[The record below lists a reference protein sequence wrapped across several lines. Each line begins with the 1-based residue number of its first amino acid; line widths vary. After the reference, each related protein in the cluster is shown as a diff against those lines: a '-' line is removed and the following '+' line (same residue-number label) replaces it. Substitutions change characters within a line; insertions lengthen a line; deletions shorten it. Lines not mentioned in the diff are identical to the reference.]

1 MSSAL
6 LAQALQSIGRSVAPS
21 QTNWGALSPQQMA
34 MAQQNHA
41 QFAQNGADN
50 AAQQASLGA
59 PQPVAPGLPAVPQPA
74 SVAAYP
80 AGYQPLPT
88 NGFQAMGQKYG
99 GTMQHLG
106 GMFNLGAMNAGAGP
120 NS

>member
-1 MSSAL
+1 MAGSAL
-6 LAQALQSIGRSVAPS
+6 LAQALQSIGHAAAP

-34 MAQQNHA
+34 MAQQNRA

-59 PQPVAPGLPAVPQPA
+59 PQPVAPGLPAAPQPA
-74 SVAAYP
+74 SVAGYP
-80 AGYQPLPT
+80 VGYQPLPT
-88 NGFQAMGQKYG
+88 NGFQAMGQKLG
-99 GTMQHLG
+99 GAVQHLG
-106 GMFNLGAMNAGAGP
+106 GLFNLGNASGP